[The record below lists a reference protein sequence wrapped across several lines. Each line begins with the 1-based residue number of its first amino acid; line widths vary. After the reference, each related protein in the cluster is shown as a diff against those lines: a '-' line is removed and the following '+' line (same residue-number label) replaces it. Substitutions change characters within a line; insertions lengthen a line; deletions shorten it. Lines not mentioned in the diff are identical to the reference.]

1 MAMSEVAPLT
11 KWLPLA
17 LMASFVRLVR
27 SIVAACGCTLYDVSD
42 MVGSEFDE
50 VGKERLLGRASC
62 LYMKRR

>member
-17 LMASFVRLVR
+17 LIASFVRLVR
-27 SIVAACGCTLYDVSD
+27 SILAACGCMLYAVSD
-42 MVGSEFDE
+42 TVGSEFVD
-50 VGKERLLGRASC
+50 VGREEYFGRASC